1 MKGVRSIA
9 HIVTCVYC
17 KGKFDR
23 DKVPF
28 EQVSSRRYAH
38 LECAKREKEKAEREM
53 GDKEKLEA
61 YIMKMFGE
69 SYINPRV
76 RKQINTYIN
85 EYEYT
90 HSGIL
95 KALIYF
101 FEIKGNSIDKANG
114 GIGIVPYVYKDAYN
128 YYYSLWLA
136 QQKNEHF
143 KPEEYIPVVRE
154 IHIPSPQRNVR
165 KRQLFTFLD
174 EEVAED
180 E

>member
-1 MKGVRSIA
+1 MVGFIRLKFGFASRNSTSAPKMAETARSDINV
-9 HIVTCVYC
+9 IFFILFLFKKLLWIILCRNKY
-17 KGKFDR
+17 KF
-23 DKVPF
+23 
-28 EQVSSRRYAH
+28 
-38 LECAKREKEKAEREM
+38 
-53 GDKEKLEA
+53 
-61 YIMKMFGE
+61 
-69 SYINPRV
+69 
-76 RKQINTYIN
+76 NTYIN

>member
-1 MKGVRSIA
+1 MKGVSYIA
-9 HIVTCVYC
+9 HTVTCVYC
-17 KGKFDR
+17 KERFDR
-23 DKVPF
+23 DRIPF
-28 EQVSSRRYAH
+28 KQVSSRRYAH
-38 LECAKREKEKAEREM
+38 LGCYEREEAKVQKEL
-53 GDKEKLEA
+53 GDKEKLEE

-69 SYINPRV
+69 SYINPRI
-76 RKQINTYIN
+76 RKQIKQYVE

-90 HSGIL
+90 YSGIL
-95 KALIYF
+95 KSLTYF
-101 FEIKGNSIDKANG
+101 FEVKGNSIEKANG

-154 IHIPSPQRNVR
+154 IHIPIPQRNIH

-174 EEVAED
+174 DEVEENE
-180 E
+180 